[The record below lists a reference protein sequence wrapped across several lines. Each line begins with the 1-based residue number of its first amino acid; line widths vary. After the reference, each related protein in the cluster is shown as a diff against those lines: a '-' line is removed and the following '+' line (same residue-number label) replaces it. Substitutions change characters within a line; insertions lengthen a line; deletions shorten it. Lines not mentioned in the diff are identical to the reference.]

1 MHACVR
7 STAESPRTRKRNIP
21 VKYMG
26 RNLYISAR
34 NSNDLPLLASRK
46 KICQKQGG
54 FPLREVRVLPIE
66 ARQVPFG
73 SGNPR
78 TSLLRG
84 REDRREPNGGWNGAW
99 RAGAPFAEEGGTR
112 EGREGPNVPHRHR
125 KRMEDKGSFPGTLG
139 IERGARHQLIFGVA
153 PSPQERKQLPKPQKI

>member
-1 MHACVR
+1 M
-7 STAESPRTRKRNIP
+7 
-21 VKYMG
+21 
-26 RNLYISAR
+26 
-34 NSNDLPLLASRK
+34 
-46 KICQKQGG
+46 
-54 FPLREVRVLPIE
+54 
-66 ARQVPFG
+66 PFG

-84 REDRREPNGGWNGAW
+84 REDRGEPNGGWNGAW

-125 KRMEDKGSFPGTLG
+125 ERMEDKGSFPGTLG

-153 PSPQERKQLPKPQKI
+153 PSPQERKQLPKPKKFRQTLGKEKGRAGPIETKLITLFPLPATQGKGNKDDLGL